1 MYIFD
6 DLLAE
11 LIQCVL
17 NSINRF
23 PVNIITDRFC
33 NGDSTNDVN
42 YGRKVDYGSERLNA
56 ATFHGCDHRLTCLFR
71 LALLHEAYFRSRYA
85 VRFRLKGNSMY
96 PLLRNGKD
104 VVVLGKCPAE
114 SLQPMDVVLFRYR
127 GKHVLHRIIRRKG
140 ERLLI
145 QGDGSMVAKEECTV
159 DDVVGKV
166 VQICRPSGKE
176 IPVGSWQW
184 TIPSRVWR
192 GLGFLRIW
200 LLRVA
205 YRLFLRPVK

>member
-1 MYIFD
+1 
-6 DLLAE
+6 
-11 LIQCVL
+11 
-17 NSINRF
+17 
-23 PVNIITDRFC
+23 
-33 NGDSTNDVN
+33 
-42 YGRKVDYGSERLNA
+42 
-56 ATFHGCDHRLTCLFR
+56 
-71 LALLHEAYFRSRYA
+71 
-85 VRFRLKGNSMY
+85 
-96 PLLRNGKD
+96 
-104 VVVLGKCPAE
+104 
-114 SLQPMDVVLFRYR
+114 MDVVLFRYR
-127 GKHVLHRIIRRKG
+127 GKHVLHRIIRREG

-145 QGDGSMVAKEECTV
+145 QGDGSIVAKEECTV

-166 VQICRPSGKE
+166 VQLCRPSGKE

>member
-23 PVNIITDRFC
+23 PVNIITDCFC

-56 ATFHGCDHRLTCLFR
+56 ATFHGGDHRLTCLFR
-71 LALLHEAYFRSRYA
+71 LALLYEAYFRSRYA
-85 VRFRLKGNSMY
+85 VILRLKGNSMY

-127 GKHVLHRIIRRKG
+127 GKHVLHRIIRREG

-145 QGDGSMVAKEECTV
+145 QGDGSIVAKEECTV

-184 TIPSRVWR
+184 TIPGRVWR

-200 LLRVA
+200 LLIVA

>member
-42 YGRKVDYGSERLNA
+42 YGCKVDYGSERLNA

-71 LALLHEAYFRSRYA
+71 LALLYEAYFRSRYA

-127 GKHVLHRIIRRKG
+127 GKHVLHRIIRREG

-145 QGDGSMVAKEECTV
+145 QGDGSIVAKEECTV

-166 VQICRPSGKE
+166 VQICRPSGK
-176 IPVGSWQW
+176 ILAVNSWQW
-184 TIPSRVWR
+184 RLPSRLWR
-192 GLGFLRIW
+192 GLGFLRTW